1 MPDTPEP
8 APPAAGADSPSQ
20 PPTGVYLGFDYGE
33 KRIGVAVGDT
43 VARRPR
49 PLDTLDNQTRQRW
62 SRIAELIEQWRPQ
75 GLVVGVPL
83 TLDDERQAMTDAAER
98 FCRRLKGRYH
108 LPVYPAEE
116 RMTSLEADL
125 QPVAGQSRDAV
136 AAAQILADWLGRD

>member
-1 MPDTPEP
+1 MPATPDP
-8 APPAAGADSPSQ
+8 RSSGPLQPPA
-20 PPTGVYLGFDYGE
+20 GVYLAFDYGE

-43 VARRPR
+43 ISRTPR
-49 PLDTLDNQTRQRW
+49 PIDTVDNQTRERW
-62 SRIAELIEQWRPQ
+62 TRIAHLIEQWRPV

-83 TLDDERQAMTDAAER
+83 TLDDERQPMTEAAER

-108 LPVYPAEE
+108 LPVHPAEE

-136 AAAQILADWLGRD
+136 AAAQILADWLGRG